1 MVKEKSNNLT
11 EKAILEAAMKVF
23 THKGYAAARMDDIAK
38 EANINRALLH
48 YYFRSKDKMFDLIF
62 EQKVKDFFSG
72 LGQILFSDK
81 KLEEVI
87 RAMVKH
93 EITLIGANPYLP
105 IFILQELQQSPER
118 LLVYAQNAGMS
129 PHLVLKRFSVLV
141 KEAVKE
147 NKIREIEPGQLLV
160 NIMSLCI
167 YPVVAKPIIK
177 TVLELDDAS
186 FHKMMTKRI
195 ESVSEFIM
203 LSLKPEKK

>member
-1 MVKEKSNNLT
+1 MAKEKRDNLT

-62 EQKVKDFFSG
+62 EQKVKEFFSG

-118 LLVYAQNAGMS
+118 LMSDAQNAGMS

-141 KEAVKE
+141 KQAIKE
-147 NKIREIEPGQLLV
+147 NKIRQIEPGQLLV

>member
-1 MVKEKSNNLT
+1 MAKEKPDNQT

-23 THKGYAAARMDDIAK
+23 TQKGYAAARMDDIAK

-62 EQKVKDFFSG
+62 EQKVKEFFSG

-118 LLVYAQNAGMS
+118 LMSDAQNAGMS

-141 KEAVKE
+141 KEAIKE
-147 NKIREIEPGQLLV
+147 NKIRQIEPGQLLV

>member
-1 MVKEKSNNLT
+1 MAKEKRDNLT

-62 EQKVKDFFSG
+62 EQKVKEFFSG

-118 LLVYAQNAGMS
+118 LMSDAQNAGMS

-141 KEAVKE
+141 KEAIKE
-147 NKIREIEPGQLLV
+147 NKIRQIEPGQLLV